1 MAKAKVTIPTNVQE
15 LLELADF
22 IQAKHSEDGESSV
35 LSAMPDNTIADMQ
48 TKADTC
54 LQHHLHAEE
63 LRRQME
69 LAYRERDLLFKPIAE
84 TVKAT
89 RDLLLGVHRKNPK
102 KLGDWGFVVSD
113 RAVAKTTRTEP
124 LAAVS

>member
-22 IQAKHSEDGESSV
+22 IQAKHNADGENSV
-35 LSAMPDNTIADMQ
+35 LAAMPANTMTEMHAAAQ
-48 TKADTC
+48 TC
-54 LQHHLHAEE
+54 LEHHLHAEE
-63 LRRQME
+63 LRRHME

-89 RDLLLGVHRKNPK
+89 RDLLLGVHRTNPK
-102 KLGDWGFVVSD
+102 RLGDWGFKVSD
-113 RAVAKTTRTEP
+113 RAKVTKTEP
-124 LAAVS
+124 PVLTT

>member
-54 LQHHLHAEE
+54 LKHHLHAEE

-69 LAYRERDLLFKPIAE
+69 LAYRE
-84 TVKAT
+84 

-124 LAAVS
+124 LATVS